1 MLAPVYWLLA
11 TALHSSLIT
20 PEVAVP
26 TWLKILLI
34 IGGLIVVL
42 VVVTVIA
49 TFVVVKRYG
58 PEIVETVQ
66 KTGNEGEEYG
76 RRTDNEGCVN
86 EAVARHSH
94 AEGFGDM
101 VKDTIFLRTC
111 LDASRPTPG
120 FCDGVPHQIEFI
132 RGAQWQLQQCKRYGL
147 RPEQQCTQIFQQ
159 VQQFCEQPHRRTD
172 DNSNAVGA
180 PPPPLPAPALRQ
192 NSNTR

>member
-1 MLAPVYWLLA
+1 M
-11 TALHSSLIT
+11 
-20 PEVAVP
+20 P
-26 TWLKILLI
+26 TWLKVLLI

-42 VVVTVIA
+42 VIVTVVA

-120 FCDGVPHQIEFI
+120 FCDGVPHQIDFI
-132 RGAQWQLQQCKRYGL
+132 KGAQWQLQQCKRYGL

-159 VQQFCEQPHRRTD
+159 VQQFCEQPHRRADD
-172 DNSNAVGA
+172 DNSNAGDA
-180 PPPPLPAPALRQ
+180 PPPALAPAPQQ
-192 NSNTR
+192 NSNRR

>member
-1 MLAPVYWLLA
+1 M
-11 TALHSSLIT
+11 
-20 PEVAVP
+20 P
-26 TWLKILLI
+26 TWLKVLLI

-101 VKDTIFLRTC
+101 IKDTIFLRTC

-159 VQQFCEQPHRRTD
+159 VQQFCEQPHRRADD
-172 DNSNAVGA
+172 DNSNAAGE
-180 PPPPLPAPALRQ
+180 PPPPPAPAPRQ

>member
-1 MLAPVYWLLA
+1 M
-11 TALHSSLIT
+11 
-20 PEVAVP
+20 P
-26 TWLKILLI
+26 TWLKVLLI

-42 VVVTVIA
+42 IVVTVVA
-49 TFVVVKRYG
+49 TVVVVKRYG

-101 VKDTIFLRTC
+101 VKNTIFLRTC

-120 FCDGVPHQIEFI
+120 FCDDVPHQFEFI
-132 RGAQWQLQQCKRYGL
+132 KGAQWQLRQCKRYGL
-147 RPEQQCTQIFQQ
+147 RPEQQCQQIFQQ
-159 VQQFCEQPHRRTD
+159 VQQFCEQPHRSAD
-172 DNSNAVGA
+172 AGDNSNAGDE
-180 PPPPLPAPALRQ
+180 PPPPPAPAPRQ
-192 NSNTR
+192 TSNTR